1 MVPKIAKE
9 TFYRLNILYISFSF
23 LFLTS
28 MERMKLIKNSSLR
41 NVFFFLIHL
50 AQNFTLQFF

>member
-41 NVFFFLIHL
+41 NVFFF
-50 AQNFTLQFF
+50 